1 MAIACWLPGHQH
13 SPWTRRIRPE
23 HWAPRYGSLFARIEA
38 LVQPFC
44 LSGPSGQAGCGAS
57 GFRVRGYH
65 LLRNIRIE
73 ATARPVTAIPAANP
87 ATNQTPLDIMGLGPS
102 SSITGM
108 ARGGVGIGG
117 AAGSGVGVAVGTGVA
132 VGSGVGVAVG
142 TGVGVGCGVGV
153 VVGTS
158 VGGCRHGRGVGTGV
172 GVGCG
177 VGVVVGTSVGVAVG
191 SGVGVGV
198 GSGVG
203 AAVGSGV
210 GVGVGSGVGVAVG
223 RGVAVGAGVGRGPTL
238 IVSAPPTVSSTRFM
252 SVSPP
257 ENVYEPS
264 WAGAMTV

>member
-1 MAIACWLPGHQH
+1 MRFVPMAAG
-13 SPWTRRIRPE
+13 T
-23 HWAPRYGSLFARIEA
+23 APRYGLVFAGIEA
-38 LVQPFC
+38 LVQPFAC
-44 LSGPSGQAGCGAS
+44 PGLRPSRLRGERFPGSG
-57 GFRVRGYH
+57 YL
-65 LLRNIRIE
+65 LLRNMSRP
-73 ATARPVTAIPAANP
+73 ATTRPVTAIPAANP
-87 ATNQTPLDIMGLGPS
+87 ATNQTPLDIMGLGS
-102 SSITGM
+102 SPSITGM
-108 ARGGVGIGG
+108 AGGGVGIGG

-142 TGVGVGCGVGV
+142 TGVDVGCGVGV
-153 VVGTS
+153 VVGS
-158 VGGCRHGRGVGTGV
+158 G
-172 GVGCG
+172 
-177 VGVVVGTSVGVAVG
+177 VGVAVG

-252 SVSPP
+252 SVSAP

>member
-1 MAIACWLPGHQH
+1 M
-13 SPWTRRIRPE
+13 
-23 HWAPRYGSLFARIEA
+23 
-38 LVQPFC
+38 QPFC

-158 VGGCRHGRGVGTGV
+158 VG
-172 GVGCG
+172 
-177 VGVVVGTSVGVAVG
+177 VAVG

-223 RGVAVGAGVGRGPTL
+223 RGVAVGAGVGPGPTL

-252 SVSPP
+252 SVSAP